1 MKMGIARGHRVTAIH
16 GPKRCQKFT
25 VGLEFVNILIA
36 QTFALWAQAV
46 GQILG
51 PQSHFE
57 NSR

>member
-16 GPKRCQKFT
+16 GPKKCQKFT

-51 PQSHFE
+51 P
-57 NSR
+57 